1 MIIEGALE
9 APLFTSEPSD
19 ADIAEF
25 QAWVREAG
33 QALYR
38 DLPWRNTRDAYAIWI
53 SEAMLQQTQVS
64 RVLSRWERF
73 LRHFPTVDARRR
85 ARPMWLRSGR
95 AWATTAARSR

>member
-73 LRHFPTVDARRR
+73 LRHFPTVDAL
-85 ARPMWLRSGR
+85 ASASSAVPL
-95 AWATTAARSR
+95 TP